1 MKQRGERIVDPA
13 SLTDR
18 HIERRHGVKSRREL
32 TQDQE
37 RANRHGSP
45 QTIVVG
51 DGDVILG
58 PHIRKLV
65 FTGAGVTVT
74 VLGDT
79 ATIDIP

>member
-1 MKQRGERIVDPA
+1 MKQRGERMVDPA

-18 HIERRHGVKSRREL
+18 HIERRHGVKSRKEL

-37 RANRHGSP
+37 RAERHGSP

-51 DGDVILG
+51 NGTVVLG
-58 PHIRKLV
+58 PHIRQV
-65 FTGAGVTVT
+65 NFTGAGVTVT
-74 VLGDT
+74 VVGDT